1 MYKVKQRKVGLNMEI
16 KVYANYQ
23 AEVITEEEFLDK
35 VRILAESYDCNMD
48 AFAEFLNDNYDT
60 LDIWNMKEDEK
71 VKVKEHFHK
80 ENVKVATCDIS
91 CDWIET
97 ILEI

>member
-1 MYKVKQRKVGLNMEI
+1 MEI
-16 KVYANYQ
+16 KVYANYL

-48 AFAEFLNDNYDT
+48 AFEEFLNDNYDT

>member
-1 MYKVKQRKVGLNMEI
+1 MEI

-23 AEVITEEEFLDK
+23 AEVITEEEFFDK
-35 VRILAESYDCNMD
+35 IRILAESYDCDMD
-48 AFAEFLNDNYDT
+48 AFAEFLKDNYDT

-71 VKVKEHFHK
+71 VEVKERFHR
-80 ENVKVATCDIS
+80 ENIKVATDDIS

-97 ILEI
+97 VLEI

>member
-1 MYKVKQRKVGLNMEI
+1 MEI

-23 AEVITEEEFLDK
+23 AEVITEEEFLEK
-35 VRILAESYDCNMD
+35 IRILAESYDCNMD
-48 AFAEFLNDNYDT
+48 AFAKFLNGNYDT

-71 VKVKEHFHK
+71 VEVKERFHR
-80 ENVKVATCDIS
+80 ENIKVATDDIS

-97 ILEI
+97 VLEI

>member
-1 MYKVKQRKVGLNMEI
+1 MEI

-35 VRILAESYDCNMD
+35 IRILAENYDCNMD

-80 ENVKVATCDIS
+80 ENVKVATDDIS

-97 ILEI
+97 VLEI

>member
-1 MYKVKQRKVGLNMEI
+1 MEI

-35 VRILAESYDCNMD
+35 VRILAESYDCDKD
-48 AFAEFLNDNYDT
+48 AFAEFLNNNYDT

-71 VKVKEHFHK
+71 VEVKERFHR
-80 ENVKVATCDIS
+80 ENIKVATDDIS

-97 ILEI
+97 VLEI

>member
-1 MYKVKQRKVGLNMEI
+1 MEI

-23 AEVITEEEFLDK
+23 AEVITEEEFFDK
-35 VRILAESYDCNMD
+35 IRILAESYDCNMD

-71 VKVKEHFHK
+71 VEVKERFHR
-80 ENVKVATCDIS
+80 ENIKVATDDIS

-97 ILEI
+97 VLEI

>member
-1 MYKVKQRKVGLNMEI
+1 MEI

-80 ENVKVATCDIS
+80 ENVKVATDDIS

-97 ILEI
+97 VLEI

>member
-1 MYKVKQRKVGLNMEI
+1 MEI

-35 VRILAESYDCNMD
+35 VRILAESYDCDKD
-48 AFAEFLNDNYDT
+48 AFAEFLNNNYGT

-80 ENVKVATCDIS
+80 ENVKVATDDIS
-91 CDWIET
+91 YDWIET
-97 ILEI
+97 VLEI

>member
-1 MYKVKQRKVGLNMEI
+1 MYTQVDFAGEQSSFCI
-16 KVYANYQ
+16 P
-23 AEVITEEEFLDK
+23 
-35 VRILAESYDCNMD
+35 DCNMD

-80 ENVKVATCDIS
+80 ENVKAATYDIS

-97 ILEI
+97 VLEIVFENF